1 MFRFIVIASLV
12 SSSPCFAACIEIS
25 NAIEISLSGIQR
37 AASSDTLK
45 RCQDYSRIAERA
57 LARLKVWAD
66 ESDCV
71 LAQDEASKAVELL
84 SEARDVRTVELC
96 RIYAGGAS
104 SAGWD
109 LEDAVTGCCPG
120 QE

>member
-12 SSSPCFAACIEIS
+12 SSSPCFADCIEIS
-25 NAIEISLSGIQR
+25 SAVETSLSRIQR

-45 RCQDYSRIAERA
+45 RCQGHSQIAEQA
-57 LARLKVWAD
+57 LARLKVWAY

-71 LAQDEASKAVELL
+71 LAQDEASEAAELL
-84 SEARDVRTVELC
+84 SEAGDVRTVELC

-104 SAGWD
+104 SVGWD
-109 LEDAVTGCCPG
+109 LEDAVRGCCPG
-120 QE
+120 LE